1 MNAELMSSHGQVLGY
16 KDLVRLHIVRRLV
29 LMSWGSCEHAEPWVE
44 GGRGS
49 DPHVGSPR

>member
-1 MNAELMSSHGQVLGY
+1 MARC
-16 KDLVRLHIVRRLV
+16 LVMRTWSDLHIVRRLV
-29 LMSWGSCEHAEPWVE
+29 LMSWGSCERAEPWVE